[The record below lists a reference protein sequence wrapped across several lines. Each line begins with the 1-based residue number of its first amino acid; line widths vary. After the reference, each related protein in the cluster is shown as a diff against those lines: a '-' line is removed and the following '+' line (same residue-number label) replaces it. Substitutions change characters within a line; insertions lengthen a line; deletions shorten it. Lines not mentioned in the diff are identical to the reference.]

1 MNEPLYPLL
10 SLVRLR
16 MGTDGSGVTTLVAGA
31 GCPLHCRWCIN
42 ARLLAEAP
50 AEMVTA
56 EALLKRVKIDDLYFR
71 ATGGGICFGGGESLL
86 HTDFI
91 RCFREIA
98 PAEWRITVE
107 TSLAVPADNVL
118 GAVDAVDAFIVDC
131 KDMDS
136 GIYHLYTGGDST
148 LMTENLQLLLQKAG
162 PDRILVRVPLIP
174 QYNTAEDQARSAEI
188 LREMGVRRL
197 DLFSYVVP
205 DRS

>member
-31 GCPLHCRWCIN
+31 GCPLCCRWCIN

-50 AEMVTA
+50 AEMVTS
-56 EALLKRVKIDDLYFR
+56 ETLLDRVKIDDLYFR

-91 RCFREIA
+91 RRFREIA

-118 GAVDAVDAFIVDC
+118 GAVDAVDVFIVDC
-131 KDMDS
+131 KDMDP
-136 GIYHLYTGGDST
+136 GIYHRYTDGNST
-148 LMTENLQLLLQKAG
+148 LMTENLRRLLQKAG

-174 QYNTAEDQARSAEI
+174 QYNTAEDQARSAEL
-188 LREMGVRRL
+188 LRKMGVKRL

-205 DRS
+205 D

>member
-42 ARLLAEAP
+42 ARLLAEAT

-56 EALLKRVKIDDLYFR
+56 ETLLDRVKIDDLYFR

-86 HTDFI
+86 HTDLI
-91 RCFREIA
+91 RRFREIA
-98 PAEWRITVE
+98 PSEWRITVE
-107 TSLAVPADNVL
+107 TSLAVPTDNVL
-118 GAVDAVDAFIVDC
+118 DAVDAVDTFIVDC
-131 KDMDS
+131 KDMDP
-136 GIYHLYTGGDST
+136 GIYHRYTGGDGS
-148 LMTENLQLLLQKAG
+148 LMAENLRLLLQKAG

-174 QYNTAEDQARSAEI
+174 QYNTAEDQARSAEV
-188 LREMGVRRL
+188 LRKAGVRRL

-205 DRS
+205 DRQ

>member
-31 GCPLHCRWCIN
+31 GCPLCCRWCIN

-91 RCFREIA
+91 RRFREIA

-107 TSLAVPADNVL
+107 TSLAVPAENVL
-118 GAVDAVDAFIVDC
+118 GAVDAVDTFIVDC
-131 KDMDS
+131 KDMDP
-136 GIYHLYTGGDST
+136 GIYHRYTDGNST
-148 LMTENLQLLLQKAG
+148 LMTENLRRLLQKAG

-174 QYNTAEDQARSAEI
+174 QYNTAEDQARSAEL
-188 LREMGVRRL
+188 LRKMGVKRL

-205 DRS
+205 D

>member
-1 MNEPLYPLL
+1 MSEPLYPLL

-86 HTDFI
+86 HTDLI
-91 RCFREIA
+91 RRFREIA

-107 TSLAVPADNVL
+107 TSLAVPAENVL
-118 GAVDAVDAFIVDC
+118 GAVDAVDVFIVDC
-131 KDMDS
+131 KDMDP
-136 GIYHLYTGGDST
+136 GIYHRYTGGDSS

-174 QYNTAEDQARSAEI
+174 QHNTAEDQARSAEV
-188 LREMGVRRL
+188 LRRTGVKRL

-205 DRS
+205 KQ

>member
-1 MNEPLYPLL
+1 MSEPLYPLL

-56 EALLKRVKIDDLYFR
+56 ETLLERVKIDDLYFR

-91 RCFREIA
+91 RRFREIA

-107 TSLAVPADNVL
+107 TSLAVPAENVL
-118 GAVDAVDAFIVDC
+118 HAVDAVDTFIVDC
-131 KDMDS
+131 KDMDP
-136 GIYHLYTGGDST
+136 GIYHRYTDGDST
-148 LMTENLQLLLQKAG
+148 LMTENLRRLLQKAG

-174 QYNTAEDQARSAEI
+174 QYNTAEDQARSAEL
-188 LREMGVRRL
+188 LRKMGVKRL

-205 DRS
+205 D

>member
-107 TSLAVPADNVL
+107 TSLAVPAENVL
-118 GAVDAVDAFIVDC
+118 GAVDAVDTFIVDC
-131 KDMDS
+131 KDMDP
-136 GIYHLYTGGDST
+136 GIYHRYTDGDST
-148 LMTENLQLLLQKAG
+148 LMTENLRRLLQKAG

-174 QYNTAEDQARSAEI
+174 QYNTAEDQARSAEL
-188 LREMGVRRL
+188 LRKMGVKRL

-205 DRS
+205 D